1 MATRELGG
9 VVNDHLKVYGTDNVR
24 VVDASIFPLTVG
36 APIQQSVY
44 ATAEKASDIIIADL
58 NLS

>member
-1 MATRELGG
+1 MATRDLGG
-9 VVNDHLKVYGTDNVR
+9 VVDEKLKVYGTNNVR

-44 ATAEKASDIIIADL
+44 ATAEKASDMIIADM